1 MRYGRVYMV
10 LARFVPGFGI
20 LVPPL
25 AACIRVS
32 PLKFLLL
39 DACGALAWAGS
50 HPLLGYLFRKN
61 LEILA
66 CMCAKAGVL
75 VAESIVGAVAL
86 VVKIRSFRVHLLTE
100 APGRREWR
108 SVKPGSIEIDRRLDD
123 ALGPM
128 KRDRGPTGG
137 RS

>member
-1 MRYGRVYMV
+1 MSSLLRYGRVYMV
-10 LARFVPGFGI
+10 LARVVPGFGI

-66 CMCAKAGVL
+66 CMCAKAVVL
-75 VAESIVGAVAL
+75 VAESIVAAVAL
-86 VVKIRSFRVHLLTE
+86 VVKVRSFRGSPANRNSRTE
-100 APGRREWR
+100 R
-108 SVKPGSIEIDRRLDD
+108 V
-123 ALGPM
+123 ALGETGLN
-128 KRDRGPTGG
+128 RDRPTAG
-137 RS
+137 